1 MNQFSE
7 KDIFDIKD
15 DEQFN
20 NIALRIFKYQ
30 AYNNNVYK
38 DYLKY
43 LNVSPNNIS
52 NIRDIPF
59 IPISFF
65 KTQTIITGDYIPVMT
80 FKSSGTTNSNRS
92 SHHIKDISLYEDS
105 FLKAFEIFY
114 GDIKDYV
121 LLALLPSYL
130 EREDSSLIYMID
142 RLIKNSG
149 NKDSGFY
156 LYNIAE
162 LASKLKEL
170 EANNRKTMLFGV
182 SFALIDL
189 VENYE
194 LKLNN
199 TIVMETGGMKGMRKE
214 ITKIEMY
221 EMLKLKLG
229 VKSIHSEYSMTEL
242 LSQAYSKDE
251 GKFITPPW
259 MKVFIRDIYDPFTF
273 IDKKKSGGINI
284 IDLANINS
292 CSFIET
298 EDIGMINDDNSFEVL
313 GRIDNS
319 EVRGCN
325 LLVI

>member
-1 MNQFSE
+1 MNQYII
-7 KDIFDIKD
+7 KNIFNIND
-15 DEQFN
+15 DEAFN

-170 EANNRKTMLFGV
+170 EANNQKTMLFGV

-214 ITKIEMY
+214 ITKFEMY
-221 EMLKLKLG
+221 NLLKLKLG

-259 MKVFIRDIYDPFTF
+259 MKVFIRDIYDPFTL
-273 IDKKKSGGINI
+273 IDKGKSGGINI

-298 EDIGMINDDNSFEVL
+298 EDIGMINDDDSFEVL